1 MRTRLFASSIV
12 LSVAIALVPAALT
25 ARPNHA
31 AVAHAPVSFAP
42 VSSAEIAAAV
52 ADPGRSA
59 DFRAMD
65 AGRLPA
71 AMLAFSALRRGDAV
85 ADWGPGAGYYSE
97 LLADAVG
104 PAGTVYAIGIDA
116 NYDAKKWAPLLAH
129 HANIRPMFVPGT
141 AQVLAPA
148 SLDVI
153 FTHLEYHDLYWS
165 SAKYHYPVRDV
176 DALLRNWF
184 AALRPGGRVI
194 VIDHAAAGGD
204 PRETADKFHRIDPA
218 RVKADFARAG
228 FVVDGESAA
237 LQRSDDPH
245 TVAVFDPAVRG
256 HTDRFAFRFVKP
268 GS

>member
-1 MRTRLFASSIV
+1 MPPRFVAPSIV
-12 LSVAIALVPAALT
+12 LSLALALAPAALC
-25 ARPNHA
+25 ARPGHPVSHHDA
-31 AVAHAPVSFAP
+31 AQAPVSA
-42 VSSAEIAAAV
+42 AQIAAAI

-59 DFRAMD
+59 DARKLD
-65 AGRLPA
+65 DGRKPA
-71 AMLAFSALRRGDAV
+71 EMLAFSGLRRGDAV
-85 ADWGPGAGYYSE
+85 ADWGAGGGYYSD

-116 NYDAKKWAPLLAH
+116 NYDAKAWAPLLAR
-129 HANIRPMFVPGT
+129 HANIRALFVPGT
-141 AQVLAPA
+141 AQTLAPA

-153 FTHLEYHDLYWS
+153 FTNLEYHDLYWS

-176 DALLRNWF
+176 DAVLRNWF

-218 RVKADFARAG
+218 RVRADFARAG
-228 FVVDGESAA
+228 FVADGESAA